1 LNSSRDSL
9 LRGWLE
15 LALNIDTK
23 ESAARTAAAIEAWKK
38 TYPTHPAGEFVK
50 TLATPATLA
59 MGLGR
64 IERIALLLPLSS
76 DHALAAQ
83 AVRDGFQAMHAAST
97 RPDKPTVKIY
107 DIGANPAQAPLT
119 YSAAV
124 RDGAQLVVG
133 PLGLDAAD
141 ELVKR
146 GALEAPTLMLSHTSQ
161 NVNLAGRALF
171 QFGLPPE
178 QEAVQAA
185 ERAYLDGHRQ
195 AAVLTAESA
204 WGQRLATA
212 FTDAWLRL
220 GGTVADSQTYA
231 PDQNDYAAP
240 VKQLLNIGRSEA
252 RKDALEARLKIK
264 LKFEPRPRDDVDF
277 IFLGADAKHARLIKP
292 QINYHRAARLPVYA
306 TSHVFTG
313 RGDPGQ
319 DADLDGIVF
328 GDMPWILV
336 GDGRIQ
342 QLRTTLQRDWPYA
355 HTQLDRLYAL
365 GVDAYAVIPWL
376 NRIGADSG
384 ARFNGVT
391 SGLSLERDGHLHRQL
406 LWAKFKKGVPQL
418 LDTFLKHKGQFE
430 ADDSPEDSLT
440 SGPGT

>member
-1 LNSSRDSL
+1 MI
-9 LRGWLE
+9 
-15 LALNIDTK
+15 A
-23 ESAARTAAAIEAWKK
+23 
-38 TYPTHPAGEFVK
+38 
-50 TLATPATLA
+50 
-59 MGLGR
+59 GLGR
-64 IERIALLLPLSS
+64 IDRIALLLPLSS
-76 DHALAAQ
+76 EHALAAQ

-97 RPDKPTVKIY
+97 RSHKPTVKIY

-133 PLGLDAAD
+133 PLGLEAAD
-141 ELVKR
+141 QLVKR
-146 GALEAPTLMLSHTSQ
+146 GALEVPTLLLSHTDQ
-161 NVNLAGRALF
+161 GVGTAGQPLF

-195 AAVLTAESA
+195 AAVLTPNSA
-204 WGQRLATA
+204 WGQRLAKA
-212 FTDAWLRL
+212 FNDAWLRL
-220 GGTVADSQTYA
+220 GGWVVDSQTYA
-231 PDQNDYAAP
+231 PDQNDYTEP
-240 VKQLLNIGRSEA
+240 VKRLLNIAQSEA
-252 RKDALEARLKIK
+252 RKNALEARLGAK

-313 RGDPGQ
+313 RGDPGL

-328 GDMPWILV
+328 GDMPWLLV
-336 GDGRIQ
+336 GDGKIE
-342 QLRTTLQRDWPYA
+342 QLRSTVQRGWPYA
-355 HTQLDRLYAL
+355 RSQLDRLYAL
-365 GVDAYAVIPWL
+365 GVDAYAIIPWL

-391 SGLSLERDGHLHRQL
+391 SGLSLERDGRLHRQL
-406 LWAKFKKGVPQL
+406 VWAKFKKGVPQL

-430 ADDSPEDSLT
+430 ADDSIEDPFTFS
-440 SGPGT
+440 PGT